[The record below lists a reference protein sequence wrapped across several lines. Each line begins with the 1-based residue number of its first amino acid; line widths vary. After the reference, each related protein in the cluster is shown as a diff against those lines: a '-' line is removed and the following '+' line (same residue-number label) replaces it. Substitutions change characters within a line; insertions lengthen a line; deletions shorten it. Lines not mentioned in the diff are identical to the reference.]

1 MIVTKP
7 INLLIKLM
15 TMKLVEVVVWDDCD
29 IRTFLFGMI
38 VTSEHW
44 GGFPTNWEESLVR
57 PKLVTNRDKLLLQQ
71 SKMSTSS
78 SQSVL
83 MFRFFFHWISTIS
96 SFILTY
102 I

>member
-1 MIVTKP
+1 
-7 INLLIKLM
+7 
-15 TMKLVEVVVWDDCD
+15 MKLVEVVVWDDCD

-71 SKMSTSS
+71 SKMST
-78 SQSVL
+78 L
-83 MFRFFFHWISTIS
+83 EFTICIDVPF
-96 SFILTY
+96 SFSFM
-102 I
+102 